1 MIINHMKSDKLNK
14 TQYTAKADKLSKTQY
29 TTKASNA

>member
-1 MIINHMKSDKLNK
+1 MKSDKLNK